1 MTTQAFEPS
10 KSTGFHPS
18 IMKGAIAMNADD
30 LEPTTDSANQPEPET
45 NEQARLLEQA
55 KAWRNLS
62 LRQANTEEAALLTEL
77 DEEELIYAY
86 RFYLADQ
93 RRFAKRWQ
101 ETMIATVKV
110 PEAIDWLKNL
120 GDDELIAEYQLFQR
134 LSEQMETFIVDG
146 VFYEPAIYRP
156 ALQWRDA
163 QISRIQEKSSAEKG
177 RNLQWLEGLSGNDL
191 VRAHKLYQSV
201 SDGNGF

>member
-1 MTTQAFEPS
+1 MTTQASEPS

-93 RRFAKRWQ
+93 RRFAKRCQ

-120 GDDELIAEYQLFQR
+120 GDDELIVEYQLFQR

-146 VFYEPAIYRP
+146 VSMNLLFIVQRCNGEMRRFLGFKKS
-156 ALQWRDA
+156 LQLRKVE
-163 QISRIQEKSSAEKG
+163 IC
-177 RNLQWLEGLSGNDL
+177 
-191 VRAHKLYQSV
+191 
-201 SDGNGF
+201 NGWKA